1 MNSDL
6 ATGKDE
12 RALPQ
17 RNDTLLANV
26 AILYYKDGLTQNE
39 IAKRLGVS
47 RATVVNYL
55 RQAREQNIVDI
66 RINGASFSVSKLS
79 KDLREAYGLE
89 DVYIASAYPGP
100 DANPKKLAKDLRR
113 QVARVGAMAVYD
125 LVQPGDV
132 LGVAWGET
140 IQWLSEEMPRGAVR
154 NLTICQM
161 IGSMKSPLL
170 PAAETSSIRIA
181 SSLGADCY
189 TLHVPAILSNKGMA
203 DALKKEPIIHTQLQ
217 KLTELT
223 KALFSVGN
231 CSDSTTLVQS
241 GIATTEELHWYRRHG
256 AVGVICG
263 RFIDAQ
269 GRHVVGDMDSR
280 MIGVTPAEIK
290 AAKCGI
296 MVASGADKIEA
307 IRAALAGGYA
317 KYLVIDETTGKLL
330 LTQRD

>member
-1 MNSDL
+1 MSSDL
-6 ATGKDE
+6 ATEKDE
-12 RALPQ
+12 RVLPQ
-17 RNDTLLANV
+17 RSDTTLANV
-26 AILYYKDGLTQNE
+26 AILYYKDGLTQSE

-66 RINGASFSVSKLS
+66 RINGTSFSVSKLS
-79 KDLREAYGLE
+79 KDLREAYVLE
-89 DVYIASAYPGP
+89 DVYIASVFPGP
-100 DANPKKLAKDLRR
+100 DANSEKLAKDIRR

-125 LVQPGDV
+125 LVRPGDV

-140 IQWLSEEMPRGAVR
+140 IQWLSEEMPRGSVR

-189 TLHVPAILSNKGMA
+189 TLHAPAILSNKEIA
-203 DALKKEPIIHTQLQ
+203 DALKREPIIHTQLQ

-223 KALFSVGN
+223 KVLFSVGN
-231 CSDSTTLVQS
+231 CSETTHLVQS
-241 GIATTEELHWYRRHG
+241 GIATKKELHWYRQHG

-280 MIGVTPAEIK
+280 MIGVTPAGLK

-296 MVASGADKIEA
+296 MVVSGADKIDA
-307 IRAALAGGYA
+307 IKAALSAGYA
-317 KYLVIDETTGKLL
+317 SYLVIDEMTGKLL
-330 LTQRD
+330 LAQRE